1 MSMVVSLMEYAI
13 DAWLQLYRINLS
25 FYDIR
30 EVFLIA
36 ADRTWA
42 VDIIGLDGCKL
53 DEAQDI
59 TEQDE
64 CECEKQKAG
73 YRGSNDEMDRVQ
85 SSAFTLSIKSLP
97 VWMNCSPQSFNVSL
111 NRTRMPPTR
120 MPAIP

>member
-1 MSMVVSLMEYAI
+1 MSMVVGLMEYAI
-13 DAWLQLYRINLS
+13 DARLQLYRINLS

-59 TEQDE
+59 TEQDKHE
-64 CECEKQKAG
+64 GYQQETGYWGGDDEQDEASVCMEDGEGPVQCIHIIHEVAAG
-73 YRGSNDEMDRVQ
+73 LDELF
-85 SSAFTLSIKSLP
+85 AP
-97 VWMNCSPQSFNVSL
+97 VF
-111 NRTRMPPTR
+111 
-120 MPAIP
+120 

>member
-1 MSMVVSLMEYAI
+1 MSMVVCLMEYAI
-13 DAWLQLYRINLS
+13 DARLQFYRINLS

-73 YRGSNDEMDRVQ
+73 YRGSNDEQDKASVCMEDG
-85 SSAFTLSIKSLP
+85 
-97 VWMNCSPQSFNVSL
+97 
-111 NRTRMPPTR
+111 
-120 MPAIP
+120 